1 MGMKGAKAPQNS
13 KSPRAQ
19 EAEMNKYAV
28 RSTLV
33 KETRKASFYRVEW
46 SDGTTSIV
54 SIPK

>member
-1 MGMKGAKAPQNS
+1 MTGAKAPQNS